1 MNNKKWKYCSPDKD
15 DLYQA
20 SCIPAA
26 PRADE
31 NPTPAPKWG
40 LDEGFAAISA
50 ASRRAEQVQKLPQ
63 VNTVPMEVWEAIAQ
77 ANGGTIDLEDIP
89 DCKNILRGQQ
99 LHLEATDPATIK
111 WITRGEPIT
120 LRKDYQMP
128 KQPANK
134 HELKETRQSSN
145 EVGLDLILIDDVVH
159 VSTTEE
165 IDQLNANL
173 EGRVIY
179 IFPPSDEDVYCDGF
193 PYDGRTYYQTK
204 ATLIQEHMGGDPTTP
219 MTLDDMACME
229 GWCRYMME
237 ELKDKIEYDAEDSEF
252 GPEDSFGPKDHCK
265 YLAEYLAY
273 AWGVL
278 AAHKAPLQD
287 FPTEEHE
294 ENPHTN

>member
-1 MNNKKWKYCSPDKD
+1 MNNTHWKYCSPNKD
-15 DLYQA
+15 DLYRA
-20 SCIPAA
+20 YYTTTA

-99 LHLEATDPATIK
+99 LPLEATDPATIK
-111 WITRGEPIT
+111 WITRGEPVT

-145 EVGLDLILIDDVVH
+145 EVGLDLILLNDVVH
-159 VSTTEE
+159 VSTTKE
-165 IDQLNANL
+165 IDQIN
-173 EGRVIY
+173 ERFTGKVIY
-179 IFPPSDEDVYCDGF
+179 ILPPSNEEDECVT
-193 PYDGRTYYQTK
+193 YDSAAYHQK
-204 ATLIQEHMGGDPTTP
+204 KVELIKQYMNGDPAAP
-219 MTLDDMACME
+219 MTLDDKVCMDA
-229 GWCRYMME
+229 WCRHMME
-237 ELKDKIEYDAEDSEF
+237 LIEEKSEDRNECSVDEPVYF
-252 GPEDSFGPKDHCK
+252 SQSLDPS
-265 YLAEYLAY
+265 AYLAY

-278 AAHKAPLQD
+278 AAYEAPLQD

-294 ENPHTN
+294 ENTHTN